1 MSIFP
6 RNIFDI
12 IFLGN
17 IIQVI
22 AITWETFFP
31 WAFAF
36 NQILPT
42 DLR

>member
-12 IFLGN
+12 IFVGN
-17 IIQVI
+17 IMQIV
-22 AITWETFFP
+22 ALTLEVFFP
-31 WAFAF
+31 WLFAF